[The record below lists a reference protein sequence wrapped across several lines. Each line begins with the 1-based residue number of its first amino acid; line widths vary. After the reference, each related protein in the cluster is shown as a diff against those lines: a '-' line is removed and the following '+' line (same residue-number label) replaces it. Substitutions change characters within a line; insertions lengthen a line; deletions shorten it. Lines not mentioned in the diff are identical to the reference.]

1 MSQRVVHS
9 HRGTNALHTLLLLA
23 CMGLL
28 MLVVGY
34 AFAGRGGAVVAA
46 GFGVFALWV
55 SPRIAPNVIMR
66 LYGARPLYPGELPVI
81 ENVMATLT
89 RRAELS
95 SVPRL
100 YYVPSQVRNAFTV
113 GDRKRAAI
121 GITDGI
127 LRALNL
133 RELKGVLAHEVSHL
147 RNDDLRVMTLADMV
161 SRMTASLS
169 FVGQLLLLVNLPL
182 LVMGRVTVP
191 WLLVILLL
199 AAPSLATLLQ
209 LALSRTREHDADVG
223 AYELTG
229 DARGLASALAK
240 MERYQRRFLDLV
252 VPGRKVPDP
261 SLLRTHP
268 NAEER
273 IERLL
278 RLEGAALEP
287 VPQSVSF
294 AVPANFPRV
303 ERGPRWHWTGLW
315 Y

>member
-1 MSQRVVHS
+1 MSQTLVHS

-28 MLVVGY
+28 MLVLGY
-34 AFAGRGGAVVAA
+34 ALAGRGGAAVAA

-66 LYGARPLYPGELPVI
+66 LYGARALYPGELPAL
-81 ENVMATLT
+81 ENVLAALT
-89 RRAELS
+89 QRSGLA

-100 YYVPSQVRNAFTV
+100 YYVPSQVMNAFTV
-113 GDRKRAAI
+113 GDRERAAI
-121 GITDGI
+121 GVTDGL

-133 RELKGVLAHEVSHL
+133 RELTGVLAHEVSHL
-147 RNDDLRVMTLADMV
+147 RNNDLRVMTLADMV
-161 SRMTASLS
+161 SRMTTSLS
-169 FVGQLLLLVNLPL
+169 FVGQLLLLINLPL
-182 LVMGRVTVP
+182 LLMGRVTVP
-191 WLLVILLL
+191 WLLVLLLL

-209 LALSRTREHDADVG
+209 LALSRTREHDADIG

-252 VPGRKVPDP
+252 VPGRKIPDP

-278 RLEGAALEP
+278 RLEGAPPEP
-287 VPQSVSF
+287 VPETVRL
-294 AVPANFPRV
+294 AVPVRFPRV
-303 ERGPRWHWTGLW
+303 EHGPRWHWTGLW